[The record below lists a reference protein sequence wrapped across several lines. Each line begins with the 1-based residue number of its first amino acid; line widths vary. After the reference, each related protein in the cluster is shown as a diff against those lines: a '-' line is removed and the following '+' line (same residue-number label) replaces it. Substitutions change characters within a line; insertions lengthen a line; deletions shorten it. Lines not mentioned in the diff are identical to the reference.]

1 MKIIVIGTRGIPNIL
16 GGVETH
22 CEELYPLI
30 ATMGH
35 NVTIIRR
42 SCYVTPNN
50 NIDNYK
56 NVKIKDIY
64 APRKKS
70 LEAIIHTFLA
80 VLYVNI

>member
-1 MKIIVIGTRGIPNIL
+1 
-16 GGVETH
+16 
-22 CEELYPLI
+22 
-30 ATMGH
+30 MGH

-80 VLYVNI
+80 VLYAKYIKADIIHIHALGPSIMVPFARS